1 MKSAGYLMHCL
12 PLLLSQSSCALIVSL
27 LFFFYQSG
35 GYGVNYCLGF
45 GFEECWYVERFFH
58 LFLFVGFPFL
68 VLKKKLGE

>member
-58 LFLFVGFPFL
+58 LFLFVGFPLL